1 MQREE
6 IPLNTHIS
14 PFHTNAFYSN
24 TLFSHILHTN
34 HPFFFSFSF
43 GCLNPSFSKTSR
55 ASQFALLAALLVQ
68 QQQAAQLLALNALLQ
83 QREEGERQQERQQQ
97 QRRRRKQFQAE
108 QPPQSQSRER
118 AAPLME
124 GANRK
129 RTRGSEMRVNE
140 TENAS
145 SDPPPSTGFQP
156 PNFKVCPF
164 L

>member
-14 PFHTNAFYSN
+14 PFTQIHSIQTP
-24 TLFSHILHTN
+24 FSHTYYTQII
-34 HPFFFSFSF
+34 PFFFSFSF